1 MALTRYPSSG
11 IYGLSYYGSSQVV
24 NQLREAINLGQLSYK
39 EFTLTG
45 GQRLDTIAGEQYGDA
60 TLWWI
65 IAAASE
71 IGWGM
76 QLPAGTRIRV
86 PNLVEVKRYLT

>member
-1 MALTRYPSSG
+1 MAITRYPSSG
-11 IYGLSYYGSSQVV
+11 VYNLSYYGSSQIV
-24 NQLREAINLGQLSYK
+24 NSIRDAIQSGQLPFT

-45 GQRLDTIAGEQYGDA
+45 AQRLDTIAGREYGDA
-60 TLWWI
+60 TMWWV

-76 QLPAGTRIRV
+76 QIPPGTRIRV
-86 PNLVEVKRYLT
+86 PNMNNLMRLLG